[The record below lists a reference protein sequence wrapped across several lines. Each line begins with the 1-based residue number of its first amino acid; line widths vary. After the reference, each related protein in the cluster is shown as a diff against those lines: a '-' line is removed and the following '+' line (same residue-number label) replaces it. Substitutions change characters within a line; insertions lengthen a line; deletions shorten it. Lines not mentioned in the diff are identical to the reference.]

1 MRFLANENFPYPSIR
16 LIRERGYEVISI
28 GETQG
33 GIADPQVLAFAVA
46 EGLTIL
52 TFDRDYGELLFRY
65 RITPPP
71 AVVYFRNK
79 GASPTDAAH
88 LLFALLENPTIQLLG
103 HFTVIDE
110 QNVRQRPL

>member
-16 LIRERGYEVISI
+16 LLRERGYEVISI

-46 EGLTIL
+46 EGLVIL

-65 RITPPP
+65 RLTPPP

-79 GASPTDAAH
+79 GTLPTDAAH
-88 LLFALLENPTIQLLG
+88 LLFGLLDNPAIQLMS
-103 HFTVIDE
+103 HFTVVDE
-110 QNVRQRPL
+110 QSIRQRSL